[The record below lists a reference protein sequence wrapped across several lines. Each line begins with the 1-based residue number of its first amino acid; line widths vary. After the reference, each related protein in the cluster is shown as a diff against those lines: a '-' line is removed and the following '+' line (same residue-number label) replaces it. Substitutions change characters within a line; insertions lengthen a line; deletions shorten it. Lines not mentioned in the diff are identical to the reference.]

1 MALIGN
7 TNEEKIWNYFIQKDK
22 IGNGYGVAGLMGN
35 IKKESNFNPKNMQNS
50 YEAKLGFTDE
60 TYVEA
65 VDNNTYHGFQTDRCG
80 FGLCQHTSSG
90 RKTNMWIRSK
100 ETNKSIGDLEF
111 QLDFIMWEFNN
122 GYKTVLNMLKNATS
136 VKEASDIVCTKYER
150 PADQS
155 EKALKR
161 RSDASEE
168 IYEKFIGKEKD
179 KENKVGDKMGY
190 TNSPLVNYKKI
201 SPNKTTNRNHVID
214 VITIHCVVGQV
225 TVERLG
231 EIFAN
236 PSRKASSNYGIG
248 KDGKIGLY
256 VEEKDRS
263 WCTGGELTNNG
274 RTGKENDYRAVT
286 IEVASDTFHPYAI
299 TNEALQATIR
309 LCADICKRN
318 NIKKL
323 VWSTNK
329 NDRINHLNGCNMT
342 VHRDYAKK
350 SCPGDYIYGKM
361 QYIAD
366 EVNKI
371 LGTYVS
377 NSSLPSTPSTATS
390 STYTKTQFIK
400 DIQSAIGAKV
410 DGIAGKET
418 LSKTVTVSKTKNN
431 RHAVVKP
438 IQRYLNVLGFSCGAA
453 DGIAGV
459 KFDSAIKAY
468 QKANGC
474 VADGEI
480 TARKNTWKHLLGM
493 L

>member
-136 VKEASDIVCTKYER
+136 AKEASDIVCTKYER

-179 KENKVGDKMGY
+179 KENKVVDKMGY
-190 TNSPLVNYKKI
+190 TNSQLVTYTKI
-201 SPNKTTNRNHVID
+201 SPNRTSPRNHIID
-214 VITIHCVVGQV
+214 TITIHCYVGEVTAERGCNGSRFVNYSATNGASCNYVVG
-225 TVERLG
+225 
-231 EIFAN
+231 F
-236 PSRKASSNYGIG
+236 
-248 KDGKIGLY
+248 DGSIGLC
-256 VEEKDRS
+256 VPESDRS
-263 WCTGGELTNNG
+263 WCSSN
-274 RTGKENDYRAVT
+274 KANDHRAVT
-286 IEVASDTFHPYAI
+286 IEVACEPVKPYKVTDAAMK
-299 TNEALQATIR
+299 ALIKLVT
-309 LCADICKRN
+309 DICKRN
-318 NIKKL
+318 NIKELK
-323 VWSTNK
+323 WSTNK
-329 NDRINHLNGCNMT
+329 SDRVNHRNGCNMT
-342 VHRDYAKK
+342 VHRDFKNK
-350 SCPGDYIYGKM
+350 ECPGEYLYNNHG
-361 QYIAD
+361 YIAS
-366 EVNKI
+366 EVNKM
-371 LGTYVS
+371 LGVKE
-377 NSSLPSTPSTATS
+377 STQTPIAPVTS
-390 STYTKTQFIK
+390 KLTYTKMQCVK
-400 DIQSAIGAKV
+400 DIQTAIGGLTI
-410 DGIAGKET
+410 DGICGVKT
-418 LSKTVTVSKTKNN
+418 LSKLPVISKSKNSK
-431 RHAVVKP
+431 HKVVKYL
-438 IQRYLNVLGFSCGAA
+438 QKYLNAIGYDCGNPDGIFGNKSHSAVSNFQKTNSLVA
-453 DGIAGV
+453 DGIVGA
-459 KFDSAIKAY
+459 
-468 QKANGC
+468 
-474 VADGEI
+474 
-480 TARKNTWKHLLGM
+480 NTWKKLLGM
-493 L
+493 